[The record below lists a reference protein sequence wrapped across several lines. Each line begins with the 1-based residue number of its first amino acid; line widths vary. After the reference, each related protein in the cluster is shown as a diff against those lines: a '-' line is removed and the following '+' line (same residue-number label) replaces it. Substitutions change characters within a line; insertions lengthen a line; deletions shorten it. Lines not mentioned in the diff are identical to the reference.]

1 MTEKFK
7 IENIDIDELNSF
19 EKFISFPIILFNE
32 TDIFYVNDSFKELC
46 LMHSHPDSKINYE
59 LLTKDPRVLAS
70 VKTALETKQHVRL
83 EVDIRREGQA
93 DCWIELSGKAVH
105 YRGYD
110 AILASISD
118 ITEEKKVKEDL
129 SRISRL
135 RMLML
140 EVTQSVLESEDL
152 EQLFKLILDNALK
165 ALTNGSLGTIL
176 MKERSYFTVASYA
189 GYDADI
195 VNFRLPIEDAF
206 LYQLTEGRMDRIVR
220 IPDLLSIRKYYLNRT
235 IYGEEKFIKST
246 ISAPIYIKGSL
257 FGIISIDALDTDA
270 FDEDDERSMEFIRN
284 SIEIALANHL
294 SYQEKAFLARYDR
307 LTNLYNRTYFEEQF
321 ALVKDLARRY
331 EDDFNIVMIDIDNLK
346 TINDNYGHLVGDRA
360 IQHIA
365 RELEHNTR
373 SSDFIARYGGDEF
386 IGIFYHTDHALLEEK
401 FRILLD
407 RLNNEP
413 MKVGNDDVPCLF
425 SFGIADYPK
434 DGETMNELIK
444 AADDRMYH
452 FKGHAKRQQ
461 ES

>member
-7 IENIDIDELNSF
+7 IENIDIDELKSF
-19 EKFISFPIILFNE
+19 EKFIAFPIILFNE
-32 TDIFYVNDSFKELC
+32 ADIFYVNESFKELC
-46 LMHSHPDSKINYE
+46 LLHTDPSSEINVE
-59 LLTKDPRVLAS
+59 KLTRDPRVLAY
-70 VKTALETKQHVRL
+70 VKTALQTKRQASL
-83 EVDIRREGQA
+83 EVDFHREGQP
-93 DCWIELSGKAVH
+93 DCWVELSGKAVH

-110 AILASISD
+110 AVLASISD

-176 MKERSYFTVASYA
+176 MKERTYFSVASYV

-195 VNFRLPIEDAF
+195 INFRLPIEDAF
-206 LYQLTEGRMDRIVR
+206 IYQLTEGRMDRIVR

-235 IYGEEKFIKST
+235 IYGEERFIKST

-257 FGIISIDALDTDA
+257 FGIISIDALETDA
-270 FDEDDERSMEFIRN
+270 FDDDDERSMEFIRN
-284 SIEIALANHL
+284 TIEIALANHL

-321 ALVKDLARRY
+321 ALVKDLAQRY

-346 TINDNYGHLVGDRA
+346 TINDCYGHLVGDRA

-365 RELEHNTR
+365 KELERNTR

-401 FRILLD
+401 FANLLR
-407 RLNNEP
+407 RLSDEP
-413 MKVGNDDVPCLF
+413 MKVGSDEVVCQF

-434 DGETMNELIK
+434 DGGTMNELIK
-444 AADDRMYH
+444 VADDRMYR
-452 FKGHAKRQQ
+452 FKGHAKR
-461 ES
+461 

>member
-1 MTEKFK
+1 MIEKFK
-7 IENIDIDELNSF
+7 IENIDIDELKSF

-32 TDIFYVNDSFKELC
+32 TDIFYVNESFKKLC
-46 LMHSHPDSKINYE
+46 LLHSYPTSENNYE
-59 LLTKDPRVLAS
+59 LLTKDPRVLAC
-70 VKTALETKQHVRL
+70 VNTALQNHQQVRL
-83 EVDIRREGQA
+83 EIDIHREGRS

-110 AILASISD
+110 AFLASVSD

-129 SRISRL
+129 SRILRL

-152 EQLFKLILDNALK
+152 KPLFKLILDNALK

-176 MKERSYFTVASYA
+176 MKERSSFTVSSYV
-189 GYDADI
+189 GYDVDI
-195 VNFRLPIEDAF
+195 VNFKLPIEDSF
-206 LYQLTEGRMDRIVR
+206 MYEITEGKMDRIIR
-220 IPDLLSIRKYYLNRT
+220 ISDLLSIRKYYLNRT
-235 IYGEEKFIKST
+235 IFGEEKFIKSN
-246 ISAPIYIKGSL
+246 IAAPIYIKGSL
-257 FGIISIDALDTDA
+257 FGIISIDALETDA

-284 SIEIALANHL
+284 TIEIALANHL

-321 ALVKDLARRY
+321 ALVKDLAQRY
-331 EDDFNIVMIDIDNLK
+331 EDDFNIVMFDIDNLK
-346 TINDNYGHLVGDRA
+346 TINDRYGHLVGDRA
-360 IQHIA
+360 TQHIA
-365 RELEHNTR
+365 RELERNTR

-386 IGIFYHTDHALLEEK
+386 IGIFYHTDHDMLEEK
-401 FRILLD
+401 FTALLQ
-407 RLNNEP
+407 RLCNEP
-413 MKVGNDDVPCLF
+413 MKVGIEDVHCLF

-461 ES
+461 DA